1 MSRHSNQVVIAD
13 APICYS
19 HDFYVRVTQRD
30 LPLLQLNHQGTDW
43 NDDVLRDALHIGDP
57 PTKVMVAG
65 MTEWAVPWGTAHVS
79 LGWDWALHRGGE
91 ICAIQL
97 LTPRSNLLILDH
109 FGYDPDFSENSR
121 RLWALIDTIA
131 WRTQIEKLHLSS

>member
-1 MSRHSNQVVIAD
+1 
-13 APICYS
+13 
-19 HDFYVRVTQRD
+19 
-30 LPLLQLNHQGTDW
+30 
-43 NDDVLRDALHIGDP
+43 
-57 PTKVMVAG
+57 
-65 MTEWAVPWGTAHVS
+65 MTEWAVPWGAAHVS
-79 LGWDWALHRGGE
+79 LGWDWALHGGGE

-97 LTPRSNLLILDH
+97 VAPRSNLLILDH